1 MYERHC
7 MTTVNIYEAKT
18 QLSKLIALV
27 QSGEQVVI
35 AKNGAPVVDLIPHK
49 PKKNKVKFGF
59 MAGKLHYKD
68 EDFVGLDPDIQE
80 MFYGKD
86 WDKE

>member
-1 MYERHC
+1 MK
-7 MTTVNIYEAKT
+7 TVNIYDAKT
-18 QLSKLIALV
+18 NLSKLIAMV
-27 QSGEQVVI
+27 ENGEEVVI
-35 AKNGAPVVDLIPHK
+35 AKAGKPVVDLKLHV
-49 PKKNKVKFGF
+49 PKKNKVKFGT

-86 WDKE
+86 WDK

>member
-1 MYERHC
+1 MITY
-7 MTTVNIYEAKT
+7 NIYNAKT
-18 QLSKLIALV
+18 NFSKLLELV
-27 QSGEQVVI
+27 EQGEEVVI
-35 AKNGAPVVDLIPHK
+35 ARSGKPIVDLTRHQ
-49 PKKNKVKFGF
+49 PKKNKIKFGT

-68 EDFVGLDPDIQE
+68 EDFVGIDPEIQE